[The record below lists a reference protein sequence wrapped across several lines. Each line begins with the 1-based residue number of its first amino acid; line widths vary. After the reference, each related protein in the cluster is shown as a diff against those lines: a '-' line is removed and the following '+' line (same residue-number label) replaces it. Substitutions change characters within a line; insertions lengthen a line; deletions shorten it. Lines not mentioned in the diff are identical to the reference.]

1 VGAESSSPFEVV
13 PTARLSDMQNEG
25 SQPNLVGRLMVVS
38 NRAPFRIVHQAGRR
52 RIEPTVGGLATTF
65 LHLLEKHGGLWV
77 AWSGGTETPNRLNV
91 SEKNPPF
98 SIVFI
103 GLSERQISHYYWNMC
118 NRGLWPLMHSMPFK
132 CDFGPSD
139 WDCYREVNQR
149 FARSCSELLQG
160 NDTVWIQDFH
170 LALLPGLLRRAMA
183 DRPIGLFW
191 HVPFPSG
198 AILNQLPWRH
208 ELLRGMLGSDLIG
221 FHTPAYASNFL
232 DCCRDVLGL
241 QIDRESGCVFH
252 DVGTTKVGAYP
263 IGVPVDYFQGLRTD
277 PKVIR
282 RLALITRTVNVER
295 IILGVDRLDYTKG
308 LPERLRGYERFL
320 EQNPQ
325 YHKRVTLVQIAV
337 PSRTRVP
344 EYRSLRRQVEALV
357 ADIVTRF
364 SVEGWLPIRYLYK
377 QYDPQVLV
385 AYYLAA
391 DVALITPLVDGMNLV
406 AKEYVATHTR
416 DDGVLIL
423 SEFAGAA
430 VELKEALLVNPYN
443 ADQIAEQL
451 KYALEID
458 EGERRRRMRA
468 LRTTVEE
475 STLTRWSQ
483 TFLEA
488 LQAAR
493 KSAQARHESPS

>member
-1 VGAESSSPFEVV
+1 
-13 PTARLSDMQNEG
+13 
-25 SQPNLVGRLMVVS
+25 
-38 NRAPFRIVHQAGRR
+38 
-52 RIEPTVGGLATTF
+52 
-65 LHLLEKHGGLWV
+65 
-77 AWSGGTETPNRLNV
+77 
-91 SEKNPPF
+91 
-98 SIVFI
+98 
-103 GLSERQISHYYWNMC
+103 
-118 NRGLWPLMHSMPFK
+118 
-132 CDFGPSD
+132 
-139 WDCYREVNQR
+139 
-149 FARSCSELLQG
+149 
-160 NDTVWIQDFH
+160 
-170 LALLPGLLRRAMA
+170 
-183 DRPIGLFW
+183 
-191 HVPFPSG
+191 
-198 AILNQLPWRH
+198 
-208 ELLRGMLGSDLIG
+208 MLGSNLIG

-232 DCCRDVLGL
+232 DCCQDVLGL
-241 QIDRESGCVFH
+241 RIDRESGYVFH

-282 RLALITRTVNVER
+282 RLARITRTVNVER

-344 EYRSLRRQVEALV
+344 EYRALTRQVEELV

-364 SVEGWLPIRYLYK
+364 SIEGWLPIRYLYK

-391 DVALITPLVDGMNLV
+391 DIALITPLVDGMNLV

-416 DDGVLIL
+416 DDGVLVL

-430 VELKEALLVNPYN
+430 VELKEALLVNPYD
-443 ADQIAEQL
+443 ADQIAQQL

-475 STLTRWSQ
+475 NTLTRWSQ

-488 LQAAR
+488 LQEVR
-493 KSAQARHESPS
+493 KSGQVQHDPPRETN